1 MGIPN
6 IALRKRLPGPP
17 YDWPAPDR
25 TYRWLKFPGTPLCGH
40 SGLGVTYLW
49 LQFYLSTAQ
58 AVPTKEGVFSKVE
71 SFCLA
76 NSQASSWIL
85 TYVSVRY
92 SVTIHIPHFWK
103 PVL

>member
-49 LQFYLSTAQ
+49 LQFTYQRLKLYLQ
-58 AVPTKEGVFSKVE
+58 KRG
-71 SFCLA
+71 SFP
-76 NSQASSWIL
+76 
-85 TYVSVRY
+85 R
-92 SVTIHIPHFWK
+92 
-103 PVL
+103 